1 MIGTYVKYNNHPY
14 MVVAVCGKQYKLN
27 SPKHGRVKVNINK
40 TEALNI
46 QPAVTVDYQN
56 REFLVTAA
64 DTIFSITTG
73 RVVYTD
79 PSDGNRRAILYLAG
93 KLDGYSKPE
102 AS

>member
-46 QPAVTVDYQN
+46 QPAVTV
-56 REFLVTAA
+56 A